1 MSTRREPPTMGKQL
15 VSFITCGCESSAPCF
30 VIYKTRQLCNSYTYQ
45 LYIFFCFRTEA
56 EMSGT
61 EDIAISKYSTKKD
74 LTNPAVLLIHLNE
87 YS

>member
-30 VIYKTRQLCNSYTYQ
+30 VIYKARLLCNSYTYQ

-61 EDIAISKYSTKKD
+61 EDIVISKYSTKKD